1 MSNTS
6 IAEQVVVVDLDINI
20 WSGQRKLDT
29 ADIRIGQGGELPPE
43 KVANLGNK
51 KIVDPAALNP
61 FHRIKTQARRF
72 LADHGMPFLGGWAC
86 PADKY
91 DAIKVRLEGFEQE
104 FEDAKQHFIAEYDN
118 AVKSWVADNPEYAN
132 EILRGVMDYRDVE
145 RRIGFSFE
153 TFKLQPAVEDEG
165 EKLERKITRLGDDL
179 IDEVAAAAA
188 KFADT
193 LVGRDRIASTTSITL
208 KGIRD
213 KVEGLAFLNG
223 NLQPVA
229 DLLSDTIAGYDLH
242 RDGRNIVAPFIYQVQ
257 AVALTLADP
266 DRIERFAR
274 GEIEIDQAAKAVER
288 DAHADFYASLSAETQ
303 EPEQSHVDEA
313 VGLAVKPV
321 TQAETKAVQPEQ
333 SQSSSLFDDLDEFLP
348 EAIETREA
356 EVDSKAEV
364 DSEAEVETQPEPTA
378 AVEPLIT
385 TLEPQQVVTEEV
397 DEDLSFFD
405 F

>member
-1 MSNTS
+1 MSNTN
-6 IAEQVVVVDLDINI
+6 IVEQVVVVDLDINI

-29 ADIRIGQGGELPPE
+29 ADIRLGQGGELPPE

-51 KIVDPAALNP
+51 KIVDPTALNP

-91 DAIKVRLEGFEQE
+91 DAIRSRLEVYEQE
-104 FEDAKQHFIAEYDN
+104 FEDAKQHFIREYDN
-118 AVKSWVADNPEYAN
+118 AVKNWVADNPEYAN

-165 EKLERKITRLGDDL
+165 EKLERKVTRLGDDL

-223 NLQPVA
+223 NLRPVA

-288 DAHADFYASLSAETQ
+288 DAHADFYASLSAET
-303 EPEQSHVDEA
+303 
-313 VGLAVKPV
+313 PV

-348 EAIETREA
+348 ETRE
-356 EVDSKAEV
+356 AEV
-364 DSEAEVETQPEPTA
+364 DSEAEVETEAEVDSEAEA

-385 TLEPQQVVTEEV
+385 ALEPQQAVEEV
-397 DEDLSFFD
+397 DEELSFFN